1 MSDKQRR
8 DLVDA
13 FDPNELDSTF
23 YEDPYPTYEALRTLD
38 PVHRCKDGSFFLTR
52 YSDLDHIYRDRTGF
66 SSDKRSVFAP
76 KFGVDSPLFE
86 HHTTS
91 LVFNDAPYHTR
102 VRRHIVEALTPQVLR
117 GMEPQLITLV
127 DGLLDKIEDQGR
139 VDLIEN
145 FAAAIPVEVIGN
157 LLEVPH
163 EDRGP
168 LRAWS
173 LAILGALEPRL
184 TEQQQE
190 AGNRAVREF
199 TDYLR
204 ILVSHRRANPSDDD
218 LLSGLLRESDF
229 SPAELLHNCI
239 FLLNAGHETTT
250 NLIGN
255 SLALLLAHS
264 DAINQLRDQPE
275 LIVTAIEE
283 CLRLESPNQLGNR
296 LVVQQR
302 QIGGV
307 NLEPGTYLT
316 LCIGAANRDPIAF
329 PKPDEFLIGRRP
341 NRHLAFAAGS
351 HACAGMSV
359 ARLEARIA
367 ILRLILRFPNMHLT
381 GERLRG
387 GRARFRG
394 FRELWAEIAT
404 SAKKGRQ
411 VVRLIRERP
420 RT

>member
-1 MSDKQRR
+1 VPDKQRQ
-8 DLVDA
+8 DLVDG
-13 FDPNELDSTF
+13 FDPNELDSAF

-52 YSDLDHIYRDRTGF
+52 YSDLDQIYRDRTGF

-76 KFGVDSPLFE
+76 KFGVDSLLFE

-102 VRRHIVEALTPQVLR
+102 VRRHLVEALTPAVLR
-117 GMEPQLITLV
+117 GMEPQLIALV
-127 DGLLDKIEDQGR
+127 EGLLDKIEDQGR
-139 VDLIEN
+139 VDLIES

-157 LLEVPH
+157 LLMVPH
-163 EDRGP
+163 EDRDP

-184 TEQQQE
+184 TEEQLE

-204 ILVSHRRANPSDDD
+204 ILVADRHAHPIDDD

-229 SPAELLHNCI
+229 SAGELLHNCI

-255 SLALLLAHS
+255 SLDLLLPRP
-264 DAINQLRDQPE
+264 DAVNQLRAQPE
-275 LIVTAIEE
+275 LIVTAVEE

-296 LVVQQR
+296 LVVQQQR
-302 QIGGV
+302 IGGV
-307 NLEPGTYLT
+307 TLQPGDYLT
-316 LCIGAANRDPIAF
+316 LCIGAANRDPAEF
-329 PKPDEFLIGRRP
+329 PQPDVLSIGRKP

-367 ILRLILRFPNMHLT
+367 IFRLLQRFPNMRLT

-394 FRELWAEIAT
+394 FRELWAET
-404 SAKKGRQ
+404 RSA
-411 VVRLIRERP
+411 
-420 RT
+420 